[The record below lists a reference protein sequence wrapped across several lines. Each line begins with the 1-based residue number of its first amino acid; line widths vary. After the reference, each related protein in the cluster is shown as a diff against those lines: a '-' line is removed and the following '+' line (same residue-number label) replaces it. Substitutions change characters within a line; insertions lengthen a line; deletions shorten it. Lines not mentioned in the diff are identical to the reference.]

1 MHFKFTFKT
10 LLFMATNA
18 ELLERRKKVVPNG
31 VGIFNTATATSAS
44 GSIVINAEGRELID
58 FAGGI
63 GVLNTGHC
71 PEPVVKAIQDQA
83 ATLIHTCFN
92 VATYDLYMEL
102 AQELIDLFPHGKQT
116 KVMLTSTGAE
126 SVENAIKIAR
136 QATKRKAVIS
146 FTDGFHGRSMMA
158 MTLTSKASY
167 KYNCGPFAP
176 EVYRIQYPNYY
187 RYNDGLDME
196 QFVNRET
203 KRLRESLINVVDPH
217 NVAAVIIELVQ
228 GEGGFVAAPID
239 YIKELRKVCDEF
251 GMMLIFDEVQTGFGR
266 TGKWA
271 AYHHYDVVPDL
282 STWAKSMGGGMP
294 IGCVIGRADVM
305 DGAAL
310 GTIGGTYL
318 GNPVCCAASLAN
330 IRYMKEIDINKKAN
344 HVGDIIRKRFD
355 EMKKKHKAIGEVR
368 GIGAMLALALVKD
381 GNPWEPE
388 DGLCHDLI
396 EACAERGLILLSAGT
411 YKNIIRILSPL
422 TISDELLNK
431 GLNILDEELTRLTQS

>member
-1 MHFKFTFKT
+1 MPS
-10 LLFMATNA
+10 NA
-18 ELLERRKKVVPNG
+18 ELLERRKKYVPQG
-31 VGIFNTATATSAS
+31 VGIFNTATAVSAK
-44 GSIVINAEGRELID
+44 GSTVIDAEGRELID

-63 GVLNTGHC
+63 GVLNSGHC

-83 ATLIHTCFN
+83 SKLIHTCFN
-92 VATYDLYMEL
+92 VATYDIYMDL
-102 AQELIDLFPHGKQT
+102 AQELCELFPHGDAT
-116 KVMLTSTGAE
+116 KVMLTTTGAE

-136 QATKRKAVIS
+136 QYTKRKAVIA

-167 KYNCGPFAP
+167 KFNCGPFAP

-187 RYNDGLDME
+187 RYNDGLSRE
-196 QFVNRET
+196 KFIERET
-203 KRLRESLINVVDPH
+203 KRLRESLINVVDPN

-228 GEGGFVAAPID
+228 GEGGFVAAPIE

-251 GMMLIFDEVQTGFGR
+251 GILLIFDEVQTGFGR

-271 AYHHYDVVPDL
+271 AFHHYGVTPDL

-294 IGCVIGRADVM
+294 IGCVMGRAEVM
-305 DGAAL
+305 DGAAP

-318 GNPVCCAASLAN
+318 GNPVCVAASLAN
-330 IRYMKEIDINKKAN
+330 IRYMKEIDINKKAE
-344 HVGDIIRKRFD
+344 HVGGIIRKRFE
-355 EMKKKHKAIGEVR
+355 EMKEKHPVIGEVR
-368 GIGAMLALALVKD
+368 GVGAMLAIALVKN

-388 DGLCHDLI
+388 EQLCRQVID
-396 EACAERGLILLSAGT
+396 ACSERGLILLSAGT

-422 TISDELLNK
+422 IISDELLNK
-431 GLNILDEELTRLTQS
+431 GLDILDEEMTRLSQ